1 MRGKASTLKTSRR
14 FPGITP
20 AYAGKSYQYP
30 NPVQHKQ
37 DHPRVCGE
45 KFGCRCPLDSQRGS
59 PPRMRGK
66 ASAGN
71 AVESITGITPAYAGK
86 RFRSSTK
93 PAQSGDHPRVC
104 GEKFTGDKNKIRHV
118 GSPPRMRGKVSP
130 PISTVSPLRITPA
143 YAGKSKVS
151 PSHGKWDEDHPRVCG
166 EKQILPIAMILLD
179 GITPAYAGKSCTQA
193 VPLSAN

>member
-1 MRGKASTLKTSRR
+1 MRGKVKCHVIAGKFFGITPAYAGKRFFENLLLNFFEDHPRVCGEKEEEDNGQITNLGSPPRMRGKASTLKTSRR

-86 RFRSSTK
+86 
-93 PAQSGDHPRVC
+93 SGSFPGC
-104 GEKFTGDKNKIRHV
+104 
-118 GSPPRMRGKVSP
+118 
-130 PISTVSPLRITPA
+130 
-143 YAGKSKVS
+143 
-151 PSHGKWDEDHPRVCG
+151 
-166 EKQILPIAMILLD
+166 
-179 GITPAYAGKSCTQA
+179 
-193 VPLSAN
+193 